1 MSFPTYPSS
10 SPELSKIGHRLVGEQ
25 NLTPQNVSSACGL
38 LPTEKIKA
46 LKDLEWNFDFHL
58 KCLKEFSSVPR
69 KELSLENTAKILS
82 RGGGET
88 LSRTQRSEPTLC
100 PISVWAQPT
109 FIYQTFAFSL
119 SRAFPSSFPNFQ
131 TTTPK
136 IILCL

>member
-46 LKDLEWNFDFHL
+46 LKGSEWNFDFHL

-82 RGGGET
+82 RGGGNFKQDPEIRAHSVSRCLCVRPANIYLPNICLFNVMCIT
-88 LSRTQRSEPTLC
+88 FFLSKL
-100 PISVWAQPT
+100 
-109 FIYQTFAFSL
+109 
-119 SRAFPSSFPNFQ
+119 PNHY
-131 TTTPK
+131 P
-136 IILCL
+136 